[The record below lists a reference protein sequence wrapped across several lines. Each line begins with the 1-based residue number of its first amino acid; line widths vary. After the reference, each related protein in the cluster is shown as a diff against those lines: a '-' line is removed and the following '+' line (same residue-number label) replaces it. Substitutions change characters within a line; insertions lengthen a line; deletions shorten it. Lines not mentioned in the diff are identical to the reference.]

1 MFGQEGTKTRV
12 CVCVRPVVEIGG
24 SRNAL
29 VTNEELVERKHER
42 VSNLRR
48 GRLVSSTGG
57 DFFCVGRLQV
67 KKKRGD
73 YALELLVNTLSS

>member
-1 MFGQEGTKTRV
+1 MRASAAAYGKGRKCSGRKEQKHV

-42 VSNLRR
+42 VSDLRR

-57 DFFCVGRLQV
+57 DFFALVGSR
-67 KKKRGD
+67 
-73 YALELLVNTLSS
+73 